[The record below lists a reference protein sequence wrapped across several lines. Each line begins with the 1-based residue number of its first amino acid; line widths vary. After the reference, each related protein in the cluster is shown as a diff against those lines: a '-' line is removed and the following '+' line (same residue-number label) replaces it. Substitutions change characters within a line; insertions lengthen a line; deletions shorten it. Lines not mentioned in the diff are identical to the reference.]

1 MCTYLAFNWVGKFV
15 LFYQFEFLY
24 LINKQLIIYLFFS
37 ETWRKFPDFK
47 NVKNLLQKVKDY
59 FTKSPARK
67 NRYLNH
73 LRFNGILTPR
83 KVPLPVQTR
92 WNTWFEM
99 VFYTNDHIMYW
110 KNFFNEELS
119 LNPGHETLIEIT
131 SLLNSQYHHG
141 IINIYI
147 YFITNF
153 AKQFVD
159 DLDFFQTQN
168 KPLSPYVEFR
178 LSNLTAYINNNR
190 SSDFF
195 GRGLEEMI
203 TSLGFNPDDFYP
215 IFRN

>member
-1 MCTYLAFNWVGKFV
+1 M
-15 LFYQFEFLY
+15 
-24 LINKQLIIYLFFS
+24 
-37 ETWRKFPDFK
+37 
-47 NVKNLLQKVKDY
+47 LQKVKDY
-59 FTKSPARK
+59 FTKSPACK

-203 TSLGFNPDDFYP
+203 TSLGFNTDDFYP
-215 IFRN
+215 IFRNSFEVAYKKFSDHIPNHPG